1 MERAMRK
8 IATPESIEKARGEL
22 ISEHKEVTVEGIR
35 QRIGGGSY
43 NTILKHLRGSAEK
56 AAAEEVNAKDPDE
69 EAILADSG
77 MKYIRE
83 LYRLC
88 KDRADRIALSGYR
101 SMQGINSEI
110 EEKASQ
116 LDELEEKYSSRA
128 QAAEAENAVVKEK
141 LASALNENQLL
152 RDQLKEARGTI
163 KEARDTI
170 EALKRENAEYRKSQ
184 QAILQSYNVI
194 SEKLGK
200 KGEGGK

>member
-1 MERAMRK
+1 MRK

-22 ISEHKEVTVEGIR
+22 ISEHKDVTVEGIR

-43 NTILKHLRGSAEK
+43 NTILTYLRGSAEK

-77 MKYIRE
+77 MKFIRE
-83 LYRLC
+83 LYKLC
-88 KDRADRIALSGYR
+88 KDRADRVALSGYR
-101 SMQGINSEI
+101 SMQGINAEI
-110 EEKASQ
+110 EEKASR

-128 QAAEAENAVVKEK
+128 LAAEAENGVVKEK
-141 LASALNENQLL
+141 LASARNENQILKE
-152 RDQLKEARGTI
+152 QLKEARD
-163 KEARDTI
+163 AI

-200 KGEGGK
+200 DGHGGK